1 MKALNLIPLVFL
13 SICYSCKSQPLQ
25 EGAHSKEELTSSFI
39 SALSTGEPALIR
51 KYLVRKQEYIEAIHP
66 FTPEAK
72 GTEGG
77 TLWDTMIIRKRDIIT
92 SFLVEKFKGKTC
104 SVAITGKERKME
116 RYGDVTFYRQIP
128 VRIVCGDQENLYS
141 DDSNTIFGVVVE
153 KYGTWKVLNI
163 FND

>member
-1 MKALNLIPLVFL
+1 MKTLNCIILTLIT
-13 SICYSCKSQPLQ
+13 ICYSCKSHPLL
-25 EGAHSKEELTSSFI
+25 EGARSKEELISSFI
-39 SALSTGEPALIR
+39 KTLSTGDPALIR
-51 KYLVRKQEYIEAIHP
+51 KYLVRRQEYIEAIHP
-66 FTPEAK
+66 VTPEAK
-72 GTEGG
+72 GTDGG
-77 TLWDTMIIRKRDIIT
+77 TLWETMIIRKRDIIT

-128 VRIVCGDQENLYS
+128 VRIVCGDQKNLYS